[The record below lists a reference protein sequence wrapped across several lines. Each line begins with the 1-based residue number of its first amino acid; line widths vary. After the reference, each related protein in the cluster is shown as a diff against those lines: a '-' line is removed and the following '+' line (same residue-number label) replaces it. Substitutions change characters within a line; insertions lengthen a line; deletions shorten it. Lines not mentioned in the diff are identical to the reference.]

1 MTPAG
6 FRIEIIPKPIILEP
20 IAPKPIY
27 VYVGGSGPPMAP
39 ITLLPEHDED
49 SWVIAQFIDYKKVPH
64 YVIHPKDKP
73 VVRKVVPKNDIL
85 SWVSPRVVEA
95 FEYEEGIKR
104 DIEEEELAREKER
117 SKLTKNGKKRGR
129 PFKDR
134 IRAEASL
141 AESIETETD
150 TPDDGAFDMARQRL
164 QPSLSQPS
172 LSQPFISLPQR
183 MELLFANQDTESTE
197 DEGIT
202 GSMEPPP
209 SKRSRTD
216 MSEGPSSKTPRNLQE
231 SLSSPQTLQKNH
243 APTPSQQ
250 AQRSKS
256 MAEPSTPRR
265 TPSPTK
271 SRTPQRST
279 APPQSA
285 TNTSDRRALRD
296 RSAQPFYGRQRSA
309 QTGFP
314 SRSASPAKSRKSST
328 PARHPTRS
336 RNGTPSGGV
345 QQASGKGWTSAPAKQ
360 SASTPQKRS
369 KTSTP
374 AKSTPSKSKRG
385 PISTPAAESDDEDAA
400 DDKLNAGKQWK
411 VIRLLDDK
419 YRMAKR
425 RRTHYYLT
433 QWEGDYEPTWER
445 STNITSDLKEE
456 YAAWKET
463 EEGKAYK
470 KKAGDGRK
478 ATPTPKKSVAAPSAE
493 RSVSRSSEDDQAQVE
508 KQLGN
513 VIDDLSA
520 ADNDEENDT
529 DNAPSRLC
537 ADTADD
543 IKRELSEEQTHPG
556 NLPLAHGDSR
566 SPYFDQQPAAVA
578 GVEPGDGD
586 EDEE

>member
-1 MTPAG
+1 
-6 FRIEIIPKPIILEP
+6 
-20 IAPKPIY
+20 
-27 VYVGGSGPPMAP
+27 MAP
-39 ITLLPEHDED
+39 ITPLPEHDED
-49 SWVIAQFIDYKKVPH
+49 SWVISQFTDYKKVPH

-95 FEYEEGIKR
+95 FEYQEGIKR

-117 SKLTKNGKKRGR
+117 GKLTKNGKKRGR

-150 TPDDGAFDMARQRL
+150 TPADGAFDVTRQRL

-216 MSEGPSSKTPRNLQE
+216 MSEGPSSKTPTNLQE

-271 SRTPQRST
+271 TRTPQRST
-279 APPQSA
+279 APPQLA

-328 PARHPTRS
+328 PARHSTRS
-336 RNGTPSGGV
+336 RNGTPSGGA

-360 SASTPQKRS
+360 STSTPQKRS

-374 AKSTPSKSKRG
+374 LKSTPSKSKRA
-385 PISTPAAESDDEDAA
+385 PIPTPAAESDDEEAA
-400 DDKLNAGKQWK
+400 DDKANKLGPAKQWK

-456 YAAWKET
+456 YAVWKET

-470 KKAGDGRK
+470 KKSGEGRK
-478 ATPTPKKSVAAPSAE
+478 ATPTPKKNVAGPSAE

-513 VIDDLSA
+513 VIDDVSVH
-520 ADNDEENDT
+520 DNDEDEDADRDDGPT
-529 DNAPSRLC
+529 RLC
-537 ADTADD
+537 ADTTGDV
-543 IKRELSEEQTHPG
+543 KRESSEGHAHPG
-556 NLPLAHGDSR
+556 DLPLAHGDAR
-566 SPYFDQQPAAVA
+566 SPYFEEQPAAVA
-578 GVEPGDGD
+578 GPELTDEDGD
-586 EDEE
+586 EE